1 MFEFSPKEQRKSFAG
16 KQVKI
21 AIGIFAMVGSI
32 TLGTTLA
39 ANISLNGGGN
49 VEFGQ
54 GVAATT
60 ACDDDGISVTPFS
73 TFFNEDG
80 AGSHKLTSIRIS
92 GIDSRPELCSAK
104 TFRIRAYGD
113 GDAPLNLFNWSV
125 VDSYTNDS
133 LQNENFSYVDIT
145 DNSGDF
151 VWSSGGTDNDDV
163 IDIENSDLT
172 QTAFTLSLVSLAPTI
187 TRTPLA
193 PASDVKKITIESFDA
208 VYEAG
213 DAGPSG
219 GMIIY
224 AADSRQSW
232 GRYIEVA
239 PQDWNGVDGDD
250 AGVAW
255 CSDVFLDV
263 NFATTGIGFAQ
274 ENTDRMISPN
284 CSSGIGLKARAYQG
298 GGYSNWSV
306 PTLDEM
312 DLISNYAYD
321 IPGLIFLQFGID
333 NPGYWTSNG
342 QTGSSSW
349 IGSVKVVGG
358 GNGGVNKGQADPYL
372 RPVRYF

>member
-1 MFEFSPKEQRKSFAG
+1 MFELSPKERRKSSAG

-60 ACDDDGISVTPFS
+60 ACDEDGITVTPFS
-73 TFFNEDG
+73 TFINEAG

-92 GIDSRPELCSAK
+92 GVDSRPEQCSAK
-104 TFRIRAYGD
+104 TFRIKAYGD
-113 GDAPLNLFNWSV
+113 GDEPLNLFNWTEIEENTERVIS
-125 VDSYTNDS
+125 
-133 LQNENFSYVDIT
+133 NENWNFIEVT
-145 DNSGDF
+145 DNGGDF
-151 VWSSGGTDNDDV
+151 LWTSGGTDDDDV
-163 IDIENSDLT
+163 IDVVNNDLQ
-172 QTAFTLSLVSLAPTI
+172 QTAFTLNLVSLNTTI

-219 GMIIY
+219 GVIIY

-239 PQDWNGVDGDD
+239 PEDWNEPDGDL
-250 AGVAW
+250 AGVIW
-255 CSDVFLDV
+255 CNDVFLDV
-263 NFATTGIGFAQ
+263 NSATTAIGFAE

-284 CSSGIGLKARAYQG
+284 CTIGAGLKARAYQG

-312 DLISNYAYD
+312 QLISTDWYL
-321 IPGLIFLQFGID
+321 IPGIINEGPSG
-333 NPGYWTSNG
+333 NNGYWVSNG
-342 QTGSSSW
+342 GTGD
-349 IGSVKVVGG
+349 GSYVGTVQVVGG
-358 GNGGVNKGQADPYL
+358 GVGGVTKGQSSPYL

>member
-1 MFEFSPKEQRKSFAG
+1 MLELSPKERRQSSAG

-60 ACDDDGISVTPFS
+60 ACDEDGITVTPFS
-73 TFFNEDG
+73 TFINEAG

-92 GIDSRPELCSAK
+92 GIDSRPEQCSAK
-104 TFRIRAYGD
+104 TFRIKAYGD
-113 GDAPLNLFNWSV
+113 GDEPLNLFNWTEIEEITENVIS
-125 VDSYTNDS
+125 
-133 LQNENFSYVDIT
+133 NENWNFIEVT
-145 DNSGDF
+145 DNGGDF
-151 VWSSGGTDNDDV
+151 VWTSGGTDDDDV
-163 IDIENSDLT
+163 IDVVNDDLQ
-172 QTAFTLSLVSLAPTI
+172 QTAFTLNLVSLNTTI

-193 PASDVKKITIESFDA
+193 PAIDVEKITIESFDA

-213 DAGPSG
+213 DTGPSG
-219 GMIIY
+219 GVIIY

-239 PQDWNGVDGDD
+239 PQDWNDVDGDD

-255 CSDVFLDV
+255 CSNPVLDV
-263 NFATTGIGFAQ
+263 NNATTAIGFAE

-306 PTLDEM
+306 PTFDEM
-312 DLISNYAYD
+312 ELISTDWYL
-321 IPGLIFLQFGID
+321 IPGIIHEGSSGT
-333 NPGYWTSNG
+333 NGYWVSNG
-342 QTGSSSW
+342 GTGDGNW
-349 IGSVKVVGG
+349 VGTVQVVGG
-358 GNGGVNKGQADPYL
+358 GQGGVNKSDPSPYL